1 VGKPKELSVSQPRN
15 HNNIVTEKELLEAA
29 EQHSSLRLT
38 FLLRLTQNTEVSWET
53 VLWQHRLY
61 IQVPSYLVPEG
72 SKEGFVSLLEYAEEV
87 LKCTHIIVC
96 FKKERNDRALLVRTF
111 MFLGFTTLPPGHQLI
126 PSTTDTCNLYMLY
139 SIE

>member
-1 VGKPKELSVSQPRN
+1 MGKPKELSVSQPRN
-15 HNNIVTEKELLEAA
+15 HNKIVTEKELLEAA
-29 EQHSSLRLT
+29 EQQSSLRLT
-38 FLLRLTQNTEVSWET
+38 FLLRLTENIEVSWET

-61 IQVPSYLVPEG
+61 IQVPSYLLPEG

-96 FKKERNDRALLVRTF
+96 LKKDRNDRALLVRTF

-126 PSTTDTCNLYMLY
+126 PSTTDSCNLYMLY

>member
-1 VGKPKELSVSQPRN
+1 MSQPRN